1 MKNKI
6 IGIVLMSAILS
17 AGCILFGEHYTP
29 QQLLGYKLID
39 VVKNNNISEFQNLF
53 ANNVIEKFKERNE
66 DFDVSLQKVLDK
78 YREKFFKRYK
88 EFQDSNFY
96 FNYQGTETE
105 GDLYI
110 FFNEQRSAKKPII
123 LENEEWVFNKL

>member
-1 MKNKI
+1 
-6 IGIVLMSAILS
+6 
-17 AGCILFGEHYTP
+17 
-29 QQLLGYKLID
+29 
-39 VVKNNNISEFQNLF
+39 VVKNNNISEFQSLF